1 MTHPDRRIGR
11 IGGFLGLLFAVWAGP
26 LNAQQTRAEC
36 PFAGPDP
43 VGTGI
48 ERLLCLGGE
57 CEINLV
63 SSDGGLE
70 HRFTT
75 EPRIAQLRPPAADIL
90 ERGDVIVSVD
100 GEPITTRE
108 GGRRLARP
116 QAGVATALGIRRR
129 GRTFEVRII
138 PEPGCPIGGLAVR
151 M

>member
-11 IGGFLGLLFAVWAGP
+11 IGGFLGLLFVVWAGP
-26 LNAQQTRAEC
+26 LAAQQPRAEC

-63 SSDGGLE
+63 SPDGGLE

-75 EPRIAQLRPPAADIL
+75 EPRIVRLRPPADDVL
-90 ERGDVIVSVD
+90 ETGDVIVSVD
-100 GEPITTRE
+100 GVPITTRE

-116 QAGVATALGIRRR
+116 QAGVAMALGIRRR
-129 GRTFEVRII
+129 GRTFEVRIT

>member
-1 MTHPDRRIGR
+1 MTNHDRHIGR
-11 IGGFLGLLFAVWAGP
+11 IGGFLGLLLAAWTGP

-63 SSDGGLE
+63 GPDGGLE

-75 EPRIAQLRPPAADIL
+75 EPRIVQLRPPADDVL
-90 ERGDVIVSVD
+90 ETGDVIVSVD
-100 GEPITTRE
+100 GAPITTRE

-116 QAGVATALGIRRR
+116 QAGVATALGIRRH